1 MLPPFALRTTHRSP
15 NGGPAHG
22 TPTPK
27 TKSTLTH
34 RLAPRLQNAEL
45 PQRQDA
51 YKSAGGPQRYKAT
64 AASPGTASLSTRL
77 VQAVPPAA
85 RTQQAVRN
93 STPKGPH
100 IYRHR
105 QHLNAKDRTA
115 VENGGKTS
123 ISLAQEEE
131 DRMHDSSSEMDETE
145 DTASMPN
152 TPSTSSR
159 MVEARAMRKKLHD
172 ELLMDLARPL
182 EDLNELG
189 AVPEADNIYGE
200 MKTVTRQMAQLSI
213 DLMTN
218 ADSISSCAKAASN
231 EVGQMAANFKSGA
244 GSRLDS
250 LNSKLEELAGLYEAR
265 RKRREVWHNETR
277 KLIEEHK
284 ARVAKLKRK
293 FADEQKLCL
302 DQLDNSPQDHQA
314 QQNLRQAIAVMLQ
327 AM

>member
-22 TPTPK
+22 TPAPK

-34 RLAPRLQNAEL
+34 RLAPRLQNEL

-51 YKSAGGPQRYKAT
+51 YKSAGGPQRYKTT
-64 AASPGTASLSTRL
+64 AASPRTASLSTRL
-77 VQAVPPAA
+77 VQTVTPAA
-85 RTQQAVRN
+85 RTQQAVRS
-93 STPKGPH
+93 STPKNPH

-105 QHLNAKDRTA
+105 QHVNAKNRTA
-115 VENGGKTS
+115 AENGGKTS
-123 ISLAQEEE
+123 IPLAQEEK

-145 DTASMPN
+145 DTASMP
-152 TPSTSSR
+152 
-159 MVEARAMRKKLHD
+159 
-172 ELLMDLARPL
+172 RPL
-182 EDLNELG
+182 EELDELG
-189 AVPEADNIYGE
+189 AVPEADKIYGE
-200 MKTVTRQMAQLSI
+200 MKTVTRQMVQLSI

-218 ADSISSCAKAASN
+218 ANSISSCAKAASN
-231 EVGQMAANFKSGA
+231 EVGQMAANFRSGA

-265 RKRREVWHNETR
+265 HKRRELWHSETR

-284 ARVAKLKRK
+284 ARIAKLKRN

-314 QQNLRQAIAVMLQ
+314 QQSEYRALRAHAT
-327 AM
+327 A